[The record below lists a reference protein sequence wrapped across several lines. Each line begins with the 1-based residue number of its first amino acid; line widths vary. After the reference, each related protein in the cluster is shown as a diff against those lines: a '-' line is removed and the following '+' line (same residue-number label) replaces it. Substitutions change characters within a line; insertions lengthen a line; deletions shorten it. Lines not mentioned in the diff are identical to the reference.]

1 MPRVDWGYL
10 IHPDELRSWILFH
23 DANLIAL
30 NKPAHVLCHPSKHG
44 PWSSLAGAAR
54 EFFALDKV
62 HLPSRLDR
70 ETSGIVVI
78 ARHEKAASWVQQAM
92 ARREVQK
99 VYHALLFGQL
109 TEPIVASQPIGSDP
123 HAEVVTRRVT
133 VPTGGQ
139 PAVTRFEPVS
149 VGQRITLVRAY
160 PETGRRH
167 QIRVHARAIGH
178 PVVGDKVYAQDE
190 RLFLE
195 FLASGWTQE
204 MQQRLWLSRHALH
217 CSQWRVW
224 QDSRTEYV
232 FSCPL
237 PSDWL
242 ELLTENRISI

>member
-1 MPRVDWGYL
+1 MPRVDWGWL
-10 IHPDELRSWILFH
+10 IHPDELRSWILFQ
-23 DANLIAL
+23 DDDLIAL

-54 EFFALDKV
+54 EFFDLDKV

-92 ARREVQK
+92 ARREVHK
-99 VYHALLFGQL
+99 IYHAILFGQL
-109 TEPIVASQPIGSDP
+109 TQPVTADQPIGSDP
-123 HAEVVTRRVT
+123 GAEVVTRRVT
-133 VPTGGQ
+133 VPQGGQ
-139 PAVTRFEPVS
+139 PAVTRFEPVA
-149 VGQRITLVRAY
+149 VGERLTLVRVY

-178 PVVGDKVYAQDE
+178 PVVGDKVYALDE
-190 RLFLE
+190 RLFLD
-195 FLASGWTQE
+195 FLANGWTEE

-217 CSQWRVW
+217 CSQWSVW
-224 QDSRTEYV
+224 KDPRTEYA

-237 PSDWL
+237 PADWQPVL
-242 ELLTENRISI
+242 AENGISA